1 MLNLSHK
8 ITLNEDSINSPNL
21 CYEFPAEDLV
31 AIGSECFNQYQIDRD
46 SRERWE
52 KRNEAAMDLALQV
65 QKTKT
70 FPWQGASNVV
80 FPLVTV
86 ACLQFHARAYPSIVN
101 GRSVVNCRVFG
112 DDPAGQL
119 RDRAR
124 KISQY
129 MSWQVLEQD
138 ECWEEDMDM
147 ALLLTGISGGVWKK
161 TYYDP
166 TLEHNVSEVVL
177 PRDFV
182 INYWAK
188 STDRVP
194 KTHVTYLSRNTIY
207 ERVTAGIFKDILSEE
222 WYVGGVNPTKT
233 TEGIR
238 ADGRQGIV
246 EPPKSDATPFA
257 CLEQHTYLDLDGD
270 GYAEPVIVTFEE
282 QTQTVL
288 RIVYRFDSIHQVS
301 YNSEGKVLKIRPTE
315 YFTKIPF
322 IPSPDGGIYDI
333 GFGTLL
339 GPLNESVNSSINQ
352 LIDSATLSNT
362 AGGFLA
368 RGAKIRGGVYEFNP
382 FSWNRVDST
391 GDDLRKS
398 LIPLPVREPSAVLF
412 QLLNLL
418 IDYTNKV
425 SGATDMLTGVNPGQ
439 NTPAETSRSMVE
451 QGQKIY
457 SAIFK
462 RIWRGLKHEFRKL
475 FNLNAIHL
483 PELVPFAGIPNFLKR
498 SDFTIGATAIVP
510 SADPSITSDAT
521 KFTQAQIIRQ
531 AAMSNPAYNIDE
543 AEIRFLEALQVDDVK
558 SLYLGM
564 QHARPIMTPQIMVQ
578 QLKNQALQQ
587 KFEYE
592 KMKFIATLM
601 EQRAFNQAKIV
612 NLYAQAALFQ
622 EQAGGEK
629 NASKIAEFTS
639 MIEALKTHIETINNA
654 IQAAQAQTQGD
665 ENDPNQQQ
673 PSDNTQGGGVQS
685 MAGKPGNGSAPPM
698 ALGAAAAPNGS
709 LG

>member
-1 MLNLSHK
+1 MLNLERK
-8 ITLNEDSINSPNL
+8 ITLNEESVNSPNL
-21 CYEFPAEDLV
+21 CDRLSSEDLV
-31 AIGSECFNQYQIDRD
+31 AIGAWCSHQYDVDKESRD
-46 SRERWE
+46 RWE
-52 KRNEAAMDLALQV
+52 KRNESAMDLALQV

-112 DDPAGQL
+112 DDPTGQL
-119 RDRAR
+119 RERAR
-124 KISQY
+124 RIGQY

-161 TYYDP
+161 TYFDP
-166 TLEHNVSEVVL
+166 TLDHNVSEVVL

-194 KTHVTYLSRNTIY
+194 KTHVTYLTRNVIH
-207 ERVTAGIFKDILSEE
+207 ERVVSGIFRDVLSEE
-222 WYVGGVNPTKT
+222 WYTGGVSGQQT
-233 TEGIR
+233 TSSLR
-238 ADGRQGIV
+238 ADQRQGVV
-246 EPPKSDATPFA
+246 EPQISEVTPFA

-282 QTQTVL
+282 VTKTVL
-288 RIVYRFDSIHQVS
+288 RIVYRFDSMSQVM
-301 YNSEGKVLKIRPTE
+301 YAKDGRLLKIKATE

-339 GPLNESVNSSINQ
+339 GPLNESVNSAINQ
-352 LIDSATLSNT
+352 LIDSSTLSNT

-368 RGAKIRGGVYEFNP
+368 RGAKIRGGIYEFSP

-398 LIPLPVREPSAVLF
+398 LIPLPVREPSPVLF

-475 FNLNAIHL
+475 YNLNALHL
-483 PELVPFAGIPNFLKR
+483 PEQVTFAGVPAFLKR
-498 SDFTIGATAIVP
+498 SDFLVGSTDIAP
-510 SADPSITSDAT
+510 SADPAITSDAT

-531 AAMSNPAYNIDE
+531 AAMGNPAYNIDE
-543 AEIRFLEALQVDDVK
+543 AEMRFLEALQVDDVK

-564 QHARPIMTPQIMVQ
+564 AHARPIMTPQIMVQ
-578 QLKNQALQQ
+578 QLKNQSLQQ
-587 KFEYE
+587 KYEYE

-601 EQRAFNQAKIV
+601 EQRSFNQAKIV

-629 NASKIAEFTS
+629 NAAKIAEFTTT
-639 MIEALKTHIETINNA
+639 IEALKTHIETINNA
-654 IQAAQAQTQGD
+654 IKAAQESAG
-665 ENDPNQQQ
+665 EGNDPNQ
-673 PSDNTQGGGVQS
+673 PQGNNQSGGVQG
-685 MAGKPGNGSAPPM
+685 MARPSSNGSPTPM
-698 ALGAAAAPNGS
+698 ALGAAAAPDGG

>member
-1 MLNLSHK
+1 MLNLERH
-8 ITLNEDSINSPNL
+8 ITLNEASINSPNL
-21 CYEFPAEDLV
+21 CDQLSSEDLV
-31 AIGSECFNQYQIDRD
+31 AIGAWCSHQYDIDKE

-52 KRNEAAMDLALQV
+52 KRNESAMDLALQV

-112 DDPAGQL
+112 DDPTGQL
-119 RDRAR
+119 HERAR
-124 KISQY
+124 RIGQY

-161 TYYDP
+161 TYFDP
-166 TLEHNVSEVVL
+166 TLDHSVSEVVL
-177 PRDFV
+177 PKDFV

-194 KTHVTYLSRNTIY
+194 KTHVTYLTRNTIH
-207 ERVTAGIFKDILSEE
+207 ERVVSGIFNDVLSEE
-222 WYVGGVNPTKT
+222 WYTGGVVAQKT
-233 TEGIR
+233 TESLR
-238 ADGRQGIV
+238 ADQRQGV
-246 EPPKSDATPFA
+246 TEPQVSEVTPFA

-282 QTQTVL
+282 VTKTVL
-288 RIVYRFDSIHQVS
+288 RIVYRFDSMSQVM
-301 YNSEGKVLKIRPTE
+301 YAKDGRLLKIKATE

-339 GPLNESVNSSINQ
+339 GPLNESVNSAINQ
-352 LIDSATLSNT
+352 LIDSSTLSNT

-368 RGAKIRGGVYEFNP
+368 RGAKIRGGIYEFSP

-398 LIPLPVREPSAVLF
+398 LIPLPVREPSPVLF

-475 FNLNAIHL
+475 YILNSIHL
-483 PELVPFAGIPNFLKR
+483 PEQITFAGVPAFLKR
-498 SDFTIGATAIVP
+498 SDFLIGSTDIAP
-510 SADPSITSDAT
+510 SADPAITSDAT

-543 AEIRFLEALQVDDVK
+543 AETRFLEALQVDDVK

-578 QLKNQALQQ
+578 QLKNQSLQQ
-587 KFEYE
+587 KYEYE

-601 EQRAFNQAKIV
+601 EQRSFNQAKIV

-629 NASKIAEFTS
+629 NAAKIAEFTTT
-639 MIEALKTHIETINNA
+639 IEALKTHIETINNA
-654 IQAAQAQTQGD
+654 IKAAQEGAG
-665 ENDPNQQQ
+665 EGNDPNQPQ
-673 PSDNTQGGGVQS
+673 PQGNNQSGGVQGMDGPS
-685 MAGKPGNGSAPPM
+685 GNGSPTPM
-698 ALGAAAAPNGS
+698 ALGAAAAPDGG

>member
-1 MLNLSHK
+1 MLNLERH
-8 ITLNEDSINSPNL
+8 ITLNEASINSPNL
-21 CYEFPAEDLV
+21 CDQLSSEDLV
-31 AIGSECFNQYQIDRD
+31 AIGAWCSHQYDIDKE

-52 KRNEAAMDLALQV
+52 KRNESAMDLALQV

-112 DDPAGQL
+112 DDPTGQL
-119 RDRAR
+119 HERAR
-124 KISQY
+124 RIGQY

-161 TYYDP
+161 TYFDP
-166 TLEHNVSEVVL
+166 TLDHSVSEVVL
-177 PRDFV
+177 PKDFV

-194 KTHVTYLSRNTIY
+194 KTHVTYLTRNTIH
-207 ERVTAGIFKDILSEE
+207 ERVVSGIFNDVLSEE
-222 WYVGGVNPTKT
+222 WYTGGVVAQKT
-233 TEGIR
+233 TESLR
-238 ADGRQGIV
+238 ADQRQGIT
-246 EPPKSDATPFA
+246 EPQVSEVTPFA

-282 QTQTVL
+282 VTKTVL
-288 RIVYRFDSIHQVS
+288 RIVYRFDSMSQVM
-301 YNSEGKVLKIRPTE
+301 YAKDGRLLKIKATE

-339 GPLNESVNSSINQ
+339 GPLNESVNSAINQ

-368 RGAKIRGGVYEFNP
+368 RGAKIRGGIYEFSP

-398 LIPLPVREPSAVLF
+398 LIPLPVREPSPVLF
-412 QLLNLL
+412 QLLTLL

-439 NTPAETSRSMVE
+439 NTPAETSRSMIE

-475 FNLNAIHL
+475 YILNSIHL
-483 PELVPFAGIPNFLKR
+483 PEQITFAGVPAFLKR
-498 SDFTIGATAIVP
+498 SDFLIGSTDIAP
-510 SADPSITSDAT
+510 SADPAITSDAT

-543 AEIRFLEALQVDDVK
+543 AEIRFLEALQVDDPK

-578 QLKNQALQQ
+578 QLKNQSLQQ
-587 KFEYE
+587 KYEYE

-601 EQRAFNQAKIV
+601 EQRSFNQAKIV

-629 NASKIAEFTS
+629 NAAKIAEFTTT
-639 MIEALKTHIETINNA
+639 IEALKTHIETINNA
-654 IQAAQAQTQGD
+654 IKAAQEGAG
-665 ENDPNQQQ
+665 EGNDPNQPQ
-673 PSDNTQGGGVQS
+673 PQGNNQPGGVQG
-685 MAGKPGNGSAPPM
+685 MAGPSGNGGAPPM
-698 ALGAAAAPNGS
+698 ALGAAAAPDGG

>member
-1 MLNLSHK
+1 MLNLERH
-8 ITLNEDSINSPNL
+8 ITLNEASINSPNL
-21 CYEFPAEDLV
+21 CDQLSSEDLV
-31 AIGSECFNQYQIDRD
+31 AIGAWCSHQYDIDKE

-52 KRNEAAMDLALQV
+52 KRNESAMDLALQV

-112 DDPAGQL
+112 DDPTGQL
-119 RDRAR
+119 HERAR
-124 KISQY
+124 RIGQY

-161 TYYDP
+161 TYFDP
-166 TLEHNVSEVVL
+166 TLDHSVSEVVL
-177 PRDFV
+177 PKDFV

-194 KTHVTYLSRNTIY
+194 KTHVTYLTRNTIH
-207 ERVTAGIFKDILSEE
+207 ERVVSGIFNDVLSEE
-222 WYVGGVNPTKT
+222 WYTGGVVAQKT
-233 TEGIR
+233 TESLR
-238 ADGRQGIV
+238 ADQRQGIT
-246 EPPKSDATPFA
+246 EPQVSEVTPFA

-282 QTQTVL
+282 VTKTVL
-288 RIVYRFDSIHQVS
+288 RIVYRFDSMSQVM
-301 YNSEGKVLKIRPTE
+301 YAKDGRLLKIKATE

-339 GPLNESVNSSINQ
+339 GPLNESVNSAINQ

-368 RGAKIRGGVYEFNP
+368 RGAKIRGGIYEFSP

-398 LIPLPVREPSAVLF
+398 LIPLPVREPSPVLF
-412 QLLNLL
+412 QLLTLL

-439 NTPAETSRSMVE
+439 NTPAETSRSMIE

-475 FNLNAIHL
+475 YILNSIHL
-483 PELVPFAGIPNFLKR
+483 PEQITFAGVPAFLKR
-498 SDFTIGATAIVP
+498 SDFLIGSTDIAP
-510 SADPSITSDAT
+510 SADPAITSDAT

-543 AEIRFLEALQVDDVK
+543 AEIRFLEALQVDDPK

-578 QLKNQALQQ
+578 QLKNQSLQQ
-587 KFEYE
+587 KYEYE

-601 EQRAFNQAKIV
+601 EQRSFNQAKIV

-629 NASKIAEFTS
+629 NAAKIAEFTTT
-639 MIEALKTHIETINNA
+639 IEALKTHIETINNA
-654 IQAAQAQTQGD
+654 IKAAQEGAG
-665 ENDPNQQQ
+665 EGNDPNQPQ
-673 PSDNTQGGGVQS
+673 PQGNNQSGGVQG
-685 MAGKPGNGSAPPM
+685 MAGPSGNGGAPPM
-698 ALGAAAAPNGS
+698 ALGAAAAPDGG

>member
-1 MLNLSHK
+1 MLTLNHHIK
-8 ITLNEDSINSPNL
+8 ITQETINSPNL
-21 CYEFPAEDLV
+21 SGEFPAEDLV
-31 AIGSECFNQYQIDRD
+31 AIGAWCHSQYRLDKE

-86 ACLQFHARAYPSIVN
+86 ACLQFHARAYPSIVS
-101 GRSVVNCRVFG
+101 GRTVVNCRVFG
-112 DDPAGQL
+112 DDPTGQL
-119 RDRAR
+119 HERAR

-138 ECWEEDMDM
+138 EAWEEEMDM

-161 TYYDP
+161 TYFDP
-166 TLEHNVSEVVL
+166 TLDHNVSEVVL

-188 STDRVP
+188 STDRAP
-194 KTHVTYLSRNTIY
+194 KTHVTYLTRNTIY
-207 ERVTAGIFKDILSEE
+207 ERVTAGIFNDVLNDE
-222 WYVGGVNPTKT
+222 WYLGGVQPQKT
-233 TEGIR
+233 TETVK
-238 ADGRQGIV
+238 ADARQGIN
-246 EPPKSDATPFA
+246 EPQQTEVTPFA
-257 CLEQHTYLDLDGD
+257 CLEQHTFIDLDGD

-282 QTQTVL
+282 ETQTVL
-288 RIVYRFDSIHQVS
+288 RLVYRFDSLNQVT
-301 YNSEGKVLKIRPTE
+301 YNSEGKLLKIKPTE

-339 GPLNESVNSSINQ
+339 GPLNESVNSAINQ

-398 LIPLPVREPSAVLF
+398 LIPLPVREPSPVLF
-412 QLLNLL
+412 QLLSLL
-418 IDYTNKV
+418 IEYTNKI

-462 RIWRGLKHEFRKL
+462 RIWRGLKFEFRKL
-475 FNLNAIHL
+475 FELNSIHL
-483 PELVPFAGIPNFLKR
+483 PEQVPFAGLPNFLKR
-498 SDFTIGATAIVP
+498 SDFTFGITAIVP

-521 KFTQAQIIRQ
+521 KLTQAQLIRQ
-531 AAMSNPAYNIDE
+531 AAMMNPAYNIDE
-543 AEIRFLEALQVDDVK
+543 AETRFLEALQVDDVK

-564 QHARPIMTPQIMVQ
+564 AHARPIMTPQIMVQ
-578 QLKNQALQQ
+578 QLKNQTAMQ
-587 KFEYE
+587 KIEYE
-592 KMKFIATLM
+592 KMKFIATMM
-601 EQRAFNQAKIV
+601 EQRSFNQAKIV
-612 NLYAQAALFQ
+612 NLMAQAALFQ

-629 NASKIAEFTS
+629 SAAKIAEFTS
-639 MIEALKTHIETINNA
+639 MIEALKTHIEAINNA
-654 IQAAQAQTQGD
+654 ISAAQSATQGE
-665 ENDPNQQQ
+665 ENGNQQQ
-673 PSDNTQGGGVQS
+673 PGNAQGGGVQG
-685 MAGKPGNGSAPPM
+685 MAGTSSNGSAPPM
-698 ALGAAAAPNGS
+698 AIGAAAAPDG
-709 LG
+709 GMG

>member
-1 MLNLSHK
+1 MLNLERK
-8 ITLNEDSINSPNL
+8 ITLNEESVNSPNL
-21 CYEFPAEDLV
+21 CDRLSSEDLV
-31 AIGSECFNQYQIDRD
+31 AIGAWCSHQYDVDKESRD
-46 SRERWE
+46 RWE
-52 KRNEAAMDLALQV
+52 KRNESAMDLALQV

-112 DDPAGQL
+112 DDPTGQL
-119 RDRAR
+119 RERAR
-124 KISQY
+124 RIGQY

-138 ECWEEDMDM
+138 ECWEEDIDM

-161 TYYDP
+161 TYFDP
-166 TLEHNVSEVVL
+166 TLDHNVSEVVL

-182 INYWAK
+182 INYWDK

-194 KTHVTYLSRNTIY
+194 KTHVTYLTRNVIH
-207 ERVTAGIFKDILSEE
+207 ERVVSGIFRDVLSEE
-222 WYVGGVNPTKT
+222 WYTGGVSGQQT
-233 TEGIR
+233 TSSLR
-238 ADGRQGIV
+238 ADQRQGVV
-246 EPPKSDATPFA
+246 EPQISEVTPFA

-282 QTQTVL
+282 VTKTVL
-288 RIVYRFDSIHQVS
+288 RIVYRFDSMSQVM
-301 YNSEGKVLKIRPTE
+301 YAKDGRLLKIKATE

-339 GPLNESVNSSINQ
+339 GPLNESVNSAINQ
-352 LIDSATLSNT
+352 LIDSSTLSNT

-368 RGAKIRGGVYEFNP
+368 RGAKIRGGIYEFSP

-398 LIPLPVREPSAVLF
+398 LIPLPVREPSPVLF

-475 FNLNAIHL
+475 YNLNALHL
-483 PELVPFAGIPNFLKR
+483 PEQVTFAGVPAFLKR
-498 SDFTIGATAIVP
+498 SDFLVGSTDIAP
-510 SADPSITSDAT
+510 SADPAITSDAT

-531 AAMSNPAYNIDE
+531 AAMGNPAYNIDE
-543 AEIRFLEALQVDDVK
+543 AEMRFLEALQVDDVK

-564 QHARPIMTPQIMVQ
+564 AHARPIMTPQIMVQ
-578 QLKNQALQQ
+578 QLKNQSLQQ
-587 KFEYE
+587 KYEYE

-601 EQRAFNQAKIV
+601 EQRSFNQAKIV

-629 NASKIAEFTS
+629 NAAKIAEFTTT
-639 MIEALKTHIETINNA
+639 IEALKTHIETINNA
-654 IQAAQAQTQGD
+654 IKAAQESAG
-665 ENDPNQQQ
+665 EGNDPNQ
-673 PSDNTQGGGVQS
+673 PQGNNQSGGVQG
-685 MAGKPGNGSAPPM
+685 MARPSSNGSPTPM
-698 ALGAAAAPNGS
+698 ALGAAAAPDGG